1 MLPSSFTGC
10 KNSLTLA
17 FIGSISMA
25 FSGSVVLEEDRN
37 NYLGP
42 TFKNFFSISLVS
54 CPSLSLS
61 DSYWHLVVQQDFC
74 RKKANSL
81 LVKTGISQKADPAG
95 PGLQRVKR
103 TGVYRSDGVTRQQVT
118 CCSQLSSTSLLPNGV
133 WSAGWFRDNNNKNC
147 VYSLFFSLPTN
158 QLNKSTPPQIQDW
171 CWNCR
176 CTMVEA
182 VKNTD
187 FFFFKGKDGCG
198 APVFQ
203 ACFKEGLQLKGQEKK
218 KGEKMKE
225 NAI

>member
-10 KNSLTLA
+10 KNSLTLG
-17 FIGSISMA
+17 FIGNISMA

-81 LVKTGISQKADPAG
+81 LVKTGIARKADPAG

-133 WSAGWFRDNNNKNC
+133 WSAGWFRDNNNKNR
-147 VYSLFFSLPTN
+147 VYSLFFSLSTN
-158 QLNKSTPPQIQDW
+158 QLNKSTPLKFRTGAGI
-171 CWNCR
+171 
-176 CTMVEA
+176 A
-182 VKNTD
+182 
-187 FFFFKGKDGCG
+187 G
-198 APVFQ
+198 APWW
-203 ACFKEGLQLKGQEKK
+203 KQLKTLIYFFLKVGMVVELLCFRHVSRKGCSCKSKK
-218 KGEKMKE
+218 KKRVKK
-225 NAI
+225 